1 MAGGG
6 ATHRRAGVEV
16 AAAARAGGA
25 GSSNRALFMAHE
37 SLTLSADPRA
47 CVDTTLAVLGDCR
60 LHLLTLRAS
69 LDDPNAA
76 APPRAG
82 ATFVP
87 PRRARRSSK
96 NSPWV
101 LQPLE
106 MPEMSPLASLRSIA
120 LVGARASLFSLFWT
134 GLTYTE
140 SAASHRV
147 RHTLTCT
154 CAGPFTPTAYVAVIE
169 Q

>member
-1 MAGGG
+1 LRQVSRLCQLAWCPW
-6 ATHRRAGVEV
+6 E
-16 AAAARAGGA
+16 
-25 GSSNRALFMAHE
+25 
-37 SLTLSADPRA
+37 
-47 CVDTTLAVLGDCR
+47 DTTLAVLGDCR